1 MFDLILLIGG
11 LFIIFGIGIY
21 LKEQILPDN
30 SSDDEKFNYK
40 SKQYFFSKAER
51 KFYEVLKEVADE
63 MDMVV
68 FAKVRLADLI
78 YLPKS
83 EDNWIKGWNKIK
95 SKHID
100 FVLCG
105 KGDYKPRMAI
115 ELNDS
120 SHNKERRRERDAF
133 IRAVFD
139 HLKIELVEIKTQ
151 RSYDLNKMMQKIK
164 HSKDN
169 QLTNVDSDKPNN

>member
-11 LFIIFGIGIY
+11 LFVIFGVGIY
-21 LKEQILPDN
+21 LKKQILPDN
-30 SSDDEKFNYK
+30 NGSNKEFNYK

-51 KFYEVLKEVADE
+51 KFYEVLKEVAGE

-83 EDNWIKGWNKIK
+83 EGNWIEGWNKIK

-100 FVLCG
+100 FVLCN
-105 KGDYKPRMAI
+105 KESYQPTVAI
-115 ELNDS
+115 ELNDK
-120 SHNKERRRERDAF
+120 SHNKNERKERDGFLRHTMDDVNIRF
-133 IRAVFD
+133 I
-139 HLKIELVEIKTQ
+139 EIKASKQYTKHQ
-151 RSYDLNKMMQKIK
+151 IKDKLN
-164 HSKDN
+164 
-169 QLTNVDSDKPNN
+169 

>member
-1 MFDLILLIGG
+1 MLDLILLIGG

-21 LKEQILPDN
+21 LKGQILPDN
-30 SSDDEKFNYK
+30 KSNDEEFNYK
-40 SKQYFFSKAER
+40 CKQYFFSKAER

-68 FAKVRLADLI
+68 FAKVRLADLV

-100 FVLCG
+100 FVLCTEE
-105 KGDYKPRMAI
+105 DYKPEVAI
-115 ELNDS
+115 ELNHS
-120 SHNKERRRERDAF
+120 SHNSENRRKRDIF
-133 IRAVFD
+133 IRNVFYG
-139 HLKIELVEIKTQ
+139 LNINLVEIKTKKG
-151 RSYDLNKMMQKIK
+151 YDLDKIVNKIK
-164 HSKDN
+164 TTLDETREIQS
-169 QLTNVDSDKPNN
+169 

>member
-1 MFDLILLIGG
+1 MFDLILLIGS

-30 SSDDEKFNYK
+30 SSDNGEFNYK

-100 FVLCG
+100 FVLCD
-105 KGDYKPRMAI
+105 KEDYRPKVAI
-115 ELNDS
+115 ELNDN
-120 SHNKERRRERDAF
+120 SHNQKSRARRDDFVRNVAGKADL
-133 IRAVFD
+133 I
-139 HLKIELVEIKTQ
+139 LVEIKASSQ
-151 RSYDLNKMMQKIK
+151 YNKSKIRKNLNASMQ
-164 HSKDN
+164 N
-169 QLTNVDSDKPNN
+169 LNDSNNNYNN

>member
-11 LFIIFGIGIY
+11 LFIIFGAGIY
-21 LKEQILPDN
+21 LKKQILHDN
-30 SSDDEKFNYK
+30 RSSGEGFSYK

-100 FVLCG
+100 FVLCD
-105 KGDYKPRMAI
+105 KESYQPKVAI

-120 SHNKERRRERDAF
+120 SHNKYKRKERDRFLEFTFEDVDIKF
-133 IRAVFD
+133 I
-139 HLKIELVEIKTQ
+139 EIKPSGQYTK
-151 RSYDLNKMMQKIK
+151 SEME
-164 HSKDN
+164 
-169 QLTNVDSDKPNN
+169 DKLD